1 VLIGQTVHAAA
12 LLAPATDEYDPAV
25 QLRHALALVAPTTTE
40 YVPVV
45 QFVHEV
51 APGTAYA
58 PAPQAIGHVYVFS

>member
-1 VLIGQTVHAAA
+1 LIGQTVHAV
-12 LLAPATDEYDPAV
+12 APITFEYDPAV
-25 QLRHALALVAPTTTE
+25 QLRHALALVASTATE

-58 PAPQAIGHVYVFS
+58 PAAQDIGHTYVSK